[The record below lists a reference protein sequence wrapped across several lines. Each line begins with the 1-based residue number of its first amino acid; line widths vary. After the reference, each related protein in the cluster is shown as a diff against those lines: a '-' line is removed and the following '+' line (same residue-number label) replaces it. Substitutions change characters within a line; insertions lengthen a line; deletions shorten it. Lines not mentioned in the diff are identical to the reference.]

1 MKTEEGIAVKRFF
14 SRVCAL
20 AAVLCLLCTG
30 AIAELGWVDEQ
41 LSAFLDVNNETS
53 FSLGI
58 QVNEWQPFGSDTVE
72 MLNETLDAIRV
83 KATLLR
89 EDTHMGFHV
98 GGEELFS
105 IDEVERNGR
114 LALTTSL
121 LPNRV
126 LEAGAISPMD
136 LLSGNEMAAVPA
148 FDLNAAIDEMEN
160 CYEALT
166 EAIIPY
172 ATEKA
177 ANYKISGIGYARWVR
192 LAKLTAADSAQL
204 LPQII
209 RVLGCGMEQ
218 PFREQLQTL
227 TCGEGFTIALYFDEE
242 NGTPLALYMKGN
254 VYLAPEDKWTL
265 AYQWAFVREDAKEK
279 DTYRYELQQL
289 KAPKH
294 KRIIEGEWQRT
305 GEGEE
310 MQFTRQCKLNI
321 RDDTRNQTITN
332 KDKLQL
338 THQGDQHR
346 LTGSL
351 VTNTKE
357 NVGEESAVVLTITPE
372 LTLTSETGSGV
383 LSGVVRLAEA
393 KGKTVY
399 RDLSFVL
406 DEAPAQALDEAAAKG
421 TLFAVDVDPRDPSV
435 AGSSLA
441 QNVEIVWS
449 DDSLN
454 GYLVG
459 NPPIGMTAY
468 PVPETMQ
475 TIDLSAADDTQR
487 AALLDEMAQRSA
499 GLLLT
504 ALAKLPGEPLRLLMD
519 SMSDV
524 DYAAFL
530 SLLGDL

>member
-1 MKTEEGIAVKRFF
+1 MKTFF

-20 AAVLCLLCTG
+20 TMALCLLCTG
-30 AIAELGWVDEQ
+30 ALAELGWVDEQ
-41 LSAFLDVNNETS
+41 LSAFLDVNSETV

-58 QVNEWQPFGSDTVE
+58 ELNELQPFGKEITAL
-72 MLNETLDAIRV
+72 LNETLAAIRV
-83 KATLLR
+83 KATMIR
-89 EDTHMGFHV
+89 EDTRMAV
-98 GGEELFS
+98 WVNGEELFAVE
-105 IDEVERNGR
+105 EVQRDNR
-114 LALTTSL
+114 RALTTSL

-126 LEAGAISPMD
+126 LEAGLSDPSPMD
-136 LLSGNEMAAVPA
+136 LLSGNEMAKTPA
-148 FDLNAAIDEMEN
+148 FDLTAAVDDMEN

-209 RVLGCGMEQ
+209 RVLGCGMDQ
-218 PFREQLQTL
+218 PFREKLQAL
-227 TCGEGFTIALYFDEE
+227 TCAEGFTIALYFDEE

-254 VYLAPEDKWTL
+254 VFLSPEDKWSL
-265 AYQWAFVREDAKEK
+265 AYQWAFIREDAKIK
-279 DTYRYELQQL
+279 DTYRYEFQQL

-305 GEGEE
+305 GQEE
-310 MQFTRQCKLNI
+310 QYQFSRQCKLTI
-321 RDDTRNQTITN
+321 RDDVQNCTITN
-332 KDKLQL
+332 KDKLEL
-338 THQGDQHR
+338 VNNGDQQV

-351 VTNTKE
+351 VTTTKE
-357 NVGEESAVVLTITPE
+357 NAGEESAVVLTITPE

-383 LSGVVRLAEA
+383 LSGRVQLVEK

-406 DEAPAQALDEAAAKG
+406 DEAPAQALDAAASEG
-421 TLFAVDVDPRDPSV
+421 TLFAVDVDPRDPSI

-449 DDSLN
+449 DDSLT

-459 NPPIGMTAY
+459 NPPVGMTAY
-468 PVPETMQ
+468 SVPETMQ
-475 TIDLSAADDTQR
+475 IIDLTTADEAQR
-487 AALLDEMAQRSA
+487 TALVDEMAQRSA
-499 GLLLT
+499 GLLLI
-504 ALAKLPGEPLRLLMD
+504 ALAQLPGEPLRLLTDNMT
-519 SMSDV
+519 DV